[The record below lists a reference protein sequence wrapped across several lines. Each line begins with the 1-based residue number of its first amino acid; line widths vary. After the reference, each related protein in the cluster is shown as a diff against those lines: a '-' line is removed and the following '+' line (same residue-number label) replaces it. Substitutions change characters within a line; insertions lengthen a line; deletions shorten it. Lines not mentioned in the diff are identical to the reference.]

1 MGRYV
6 IPYFEGLDESLG
18 ALAGNAAAARV
29 ARNITTDH
37 GRLSSAAGF
46 GEYIAQAVPG
56 RAESLYVF
64 CETDETGIATEYVV
78 AGTENA
84 VYVWREGAWQMLFE
98 GSAGGWGFLSY
109 KKGEDSIL
117 IFGNGVDDV
126 QCWDGAAETSCAL
139 EGAPAKGKYFALHY
153 ERVWMCGDEAAPDR
167 LYYSRMLD
175 PNDWTGDVETPEI
188 GGGFVDL
195 PTFDGGVI
203 TNLYGVGGDL
213 CILKSTTALLLYG
226 TSPENYQVTRMTGEM
241 GTIAG
246 RTAAVYGQTGYFVAA
261 QGICVQSGTTIM
273 LQDDRKLPR
282 IFNGSYCEEQED
294 CTERMNEHF
303 GACATGICFGERLW
317 FSLPLGKSERNNALI
332 EYDLARE
339 TYVVHDGQSVVSFA
353 RAGSMRE
360 KLLVLC
366 DDGKVRVYGA
376 GVPYAAQWMTPWM
389 DFGTNSEKILRKV
402 SLYGRMKAENGMP
415 QVTVR
420 AQSERGSKER
430 ILMHDKWEDKLFARR
445 MRLGGRRF
453 RLNIEAAEGT
463 QFCFT
468 GGVEIETEG

>member
-29 ARNITTDH
+29 ARNVTTEH

-46 GEYIAQAVPG
+46 AEYISQAVPG
-56 RAESLYVF
+56 EAESLYVF
-64 CETDETGIATEYVV
+64 CETDENGVGEEYVV
-78 AGTENA
+78 AGCTDG
-84 VYVWREGAWQMLFE
+84 VYVWRNGSWDKLFA

-126 QCWDGAAETSCAL
+126 QCWDGNAEASAKL

-153 ERVWMCGDEAAPDR
+153 ERVWMCGDSEAPDR

-175 PNDWTGDVETPEI
+175 PNNWTGDAATPEI

-226 TSPENYQVTRMTGEM
+226 TSPENYQVTRMSGEM

-246 RTAAVYGQTGYFVAA
+246 RTAAVYGQTGYFVSA
-261 QGICVQSGTTIM
+261 QGICVQSGTTIVLM
-273 LQDDRKLPR
+273 DDRKLPR
-282 IFNGSYCEEQED
+282 IFSGNYCEEQED
-294 CTERMNEHF
+294 CTERLNEHF
-303 GACATGICFGERLW
+303 GAGAAGACFGERLW
-317 FSLPLGKSERNNALI
+317 FSLPLGMSESNNALI

-339 TYVVHDGQSVVSFA
+339 TYVVHDGRSVTGFA
-353 RAGSMRE
+353 RAGKMRE
-360 KLLVLC
+360 RLLVLC
-366 DDGKVRVYGA
+366 ADGKVYVYGE
-376 GVPYAAQWMTPWM
+376 GVPQAAQWMTPWM
-389 DFGTNSEKILRKV
+389 DFGSNKEKIFKSI
-402 SLYGRMKAENGMP
+402 SLYGRMTAKGGEPAVC
-415 QVTVR
+415 VTVE
-420 AQSERGSKER
+420 SERGKKVRVLKADE
-430 ILMHDKWEDKLFARR
+430 WEDKLFKRR

-453 RLNIEAAEGT
+453 RINIEAAQGT

-468 GGVEIETEG
+468 GGLEIETEG